1 MKTFLTCMLMFLAA
15 VVVAQT
21 KINVTL
27 DHADAMYNCNEQAVF
42 TVTVLNGDQP
52 HKEGKASIR
61 LSNDGLTTIST
72 KEVDLA
78 AENPFTVTGTMEKPG
93 ILSLDVDVAA

>member
-1 MKTFLTCMLMFLAA
+1 MKSFLTCLLMLMAA
-15 VVVAQT
+15 VAVAQT

-27 DHADAMYNCNEQAVF
+27 DHADAMYNCNEQAIF
-42 TVTVLNGDQP
+42 TVTVLNGDQL

-72 KEVDLA
+72 KG
-78 AENPFTVTGTMEKPG
+78 N
-93 ILSLDVDVAA
+93 